1 MYIER
6 LEIEGFKSFASRT
19 IVQFDKG
26 ISGVVGPNGCGKSNI
41 VDAIK
46 WCLGEQS
53 AKSLRGH
60 VMGDVIFNGS
70 STKKASPVAEVS
82 IVFHKGDAEFKGVFL
97 GLDNV
102 QVTRKLNRSGTS
114 TYYLNHAK
122 VRLKDVQLFFM
133 DTGLYNQ
140 RYALIEQ
147 GQIGQIIEA
156 KPNQMRLL
164 FEEAAGISHFKESK
178 ELSES
183 KLQSTQENLDKIQI
197 IADNLH
203 KQLLSLEKQA
213 EKAIL
218 HRRLSSVLRQTS
230 CAYLLGEY
238 KRTMDNLQEATNTLE
253 QFRLQELEV
262 ETDTNRKWNMM
273 VQAKQSLQS
282 NQERYSEV
290 QKKSKLVAQQLST
303 AETTLLFHDKEII
316 ALQEQIQQLQQQ
328 ILELSSKREASE
340 RELQDQKSKLQI
352 AEEQMKE
359 ASHARAI
366 ALDAHNRA
374 TQAIK
379 KTDQDIEANKRASDG
394 WRTRLAK
401 IAGEIVAIEQR
412 LVDIQKD
419 EASRAKEID
428 KLQDHKHKQ
437 EEKIAG
443 LVEQQFQ
450 LNLTKQAELTKQ
462 NNIRTVISEYTAI
475 LQEKQ
480 KIEKEAVS
488 CRQRSEQQKNMVSN
502 TLDSYQRMLHAH
514 EGVPSNTKNLLQL
527 PNVLGLLPE
536 LLDVPKELEEL
547 FLLVLGEDVDCIV
560 VTQPSTIPMII
571 QQAKGRNRVLC
582 ISNSDTNIDLGIF
595 APISGESLAVQ
606 ALYQLLGTVAMIDD
620 ISTVVVPTHCTWVEK
635 KSHAVYRNGMTTN
648 GKVSSIAGELL
659 HRRRVIQEQEQ
670 KLRIL
675 QEQLV
680 IDVQKEQQ
688 AKQQVAIASAQLQQQ
703 VQADQEQQK
712 KSKLMEAQI
721 QDIQREEQAIRREV
735 TTIQRLFDTQNT
747 YQQQLYREQEEKRKQ
762 KQHLLQEQQE
772 KQQLV
777 DGNELQ
783 LRSLQEQRNQ
793 EMKYAG
799 QMSATRHE
807 TDALC
812 LQLSERL
819 LQLKRLYDQVSQV
832 HVDLVQRI
840 HTAETQLSQAYTK
853 EENTRNTN
861 ATIQLQRVELQ
872 KQAQDI
878 QQEIEKYQKVISQ
891 WVEHSEKLDLSYK
904 ESQKEKDTLTQQRLK
919 QEQVTDSLQK
929 QVFHLRE
936 KSQKEQQMD
945 VRSTLATIQ
954 NNQQIIFEALDGVLA
969 IEPIDVQE
977 EQMTM
982 PLYVLWSDI
991 QDGATLQKWKHSVD
1005 HYTAQ
1010 IQSMGAVNFMAI
1022 EERVSIAQEY
1032 EMVLAQQKDL
1042 EDSMQQIVDTIQQLD
1057 DICSVRFME
1066 TVTAVDAQFRQ
1077 VYPRLLGGGLSFVE
1091 ILDPSKPL
1099 ETGVSI
1105 FAQPPGKKLER
1116 LSLLSGGER
1125 AMVAIALLFS
1135 LFSVKPSPVC
1145 LLDEVDAPL
1154 DEANGE
1160 RFNTM
1165 LQEMSRNSQF
1175 IVITHNKKTMEAM
1188 DVLYGISMPIPGVSQ
1203 LVSVRFE

>member
-70 STKKASPVAEVS
+70 ATQKPSPIAEVS
-82 IVFHKGDAEFKGVFL
+82 IVFHKGDTEFKGVFA
-97 GLDNV
+97 GLEQV
-102 QVTRKLNRSGTS
+102 QVTRKLNRSGAS

-178 ELSES
+178 ELSEQ
-183 KLQSTQENLDKIQI
+183 KLQSTKENLDKIQI
-197 IADNLH
+197 IVDNLH

-238 KRTMDNLQEATNTLE
+238 KRTMNSLQEATSTLE
-253 QFRLQELEV
+253 QFRLQEVEV
-262 ETDTNRKWNMM
+262 EGDTNRKWNMM

-282 NQERYSEV
+282 NQERYADV
-290 QKKSKLVAQQLST
+290 QKKSKMVAQQLST

-328 ILELSSKREASE
+328 ILELSAKKDNSL
-340 RELQDQKSKLQI
+340 RELQNHKNNLQI

-359 ASHARAI
+359 ASHARAV

-379 KTDQDIEANKRASDG
+379 KTDQDIEANKRTSDG
-394 WRTRLAK
+394 WRARLAK

-419 EASRAKEID
+419 GASRSKEIE
-428 KLQDHKHKQ
+428 KLQENKHRQ
-437 EEKIAG
+437 EEKIET
-443 LVEQQFQ
+443 LVEQQSH
-450 LNLTKQAELTKQ
+450 LVLEKQTELATQ
-462 NNIRTVISEYTAI
+462 QEIRKVITEYNGQV
-475 LQEKQ
+475 QEKQ
-480 KIEKEAVS
+480 KIEKEATTR
-488 CRQRSEQQKNMVSN
+488 RQRSEQQKNLVSN
-502 TLDSYQRMLHAH
+502 TLFSYQRMLQAH

-547 FLLVLGEDVDCIV
+547 FLLVLGEDVDSIV
-560 VTQPSTIPMII
+560 VRDPVAIPLVL
-571 QQAKGRNRVLC
+571 QQAKGRNRILC
-582 ISNSDTNIDLGIF
+582 VSSTQSTMDLGIF
-595 APISGESLAVQ
+595 ASISGEPLAVQ
-606 ALYQLLGTVAMIDD
+606 ALYELIGTVEMIDD
-620 ISTVVVPTHCTWVEK
+620 ISKVAFSTQNTLVEK
-635 KSHAVYRNGMTTN
+635 KSQAVYRKGMVTI
-648 GKVSSIAGELL
+648 GKVASIAGELL
-659 HRRRVIQEQEQ
+659 HRRRAIQEEEQ
-670 KLRIL
+670 KLQVL
-675 QEQLV
+675 QQQFAVDAQVEQ
-680 IDVQKEQQ
+680 E
-688 AKQQVAIASAQLQQQ
+688 AKQQVAIANEQLQQQ
-703 VQADQEQQK
+703 LRAEQEQQK
-712 KSKLMEAQI
+712 KSKAIDAQL
-721 QDIQREEQAIRREV
+721 QDIQREEQSIRREIA
-735 TTIQRLFDTQNT
+735 TIQRLFDTQNT
-747 YQQQLYREQEEKRKQ
+747 YQQQLHREQEEKRKQ
-762 KQHLLQEQQE
+762 KQVLLQEQQD
-772 KQQLV
+772 KQQQIDSHDV
-777 DGNELQ
+777 Q

-819 LQLKRLYDQVSQV
+819 LQLKRLHDQVAQV
-832 HVDLVQRI
+832 HADLLQRMDSTTKQQI
-840 HTAETQLSQAYTK
+840 HAQTQA
-853 EENTRNTN
+853 ENTRNN
-861 ATIQLQRVELQ
+861 NVLIQQQRVALEVQTQEL
-872 KQAQDI
+872 

-891 WVEHSEKLDLSYK
+891 WVEHSEKLDASYK
-904 ESQKEKDTLTQQRLK
+904 ESQKEKDVLTQQRLK

-929 QVFHLRE
+929 SVFHLRE

-945 VRSTLATIQ
+945 IRTTLAEITQ
-954 NNQQIIFEALDGVLA
+954 NQQIIFEALDGVLA
-969 IEPIDVQE
+969 MEPRDTAE
-977 EQMTM
+977 EQMTL
-982 PLYVLWSDI
+982 PLYVLWADI
-991 QDGATLQKWKHSVD
+991 ENSATMQKWKQRID
-1005 HYTAQ
+1005 QYQTQ
-1010 IQSMGAVNFMAI
+1010 LQSIGAVNFMAI

-1032 EMVLAQQKDL
+1032 ETVLAQQKDL

-1066 TVTAVDAQFRQ
+1066 TVTAVDTQFRQ

-1165 LQEMSRNSQF
+1165 LQEMSQNSQF
-1175 IVITHNKKTMEAM
+1175 IVITHNKKTMEAV
-1188 DVLYGISMPIPGVSQ
+1188 DVLYGISMPTPGVSQ